1 MNKPQDFDQYWK
13 KVEDELASIQPA
25 AERTELHL
33 RSAPEAKVYA
43 DADVRNSISG
53 WIDPDLLQEQA
64 KYAINRAYR
73 FVPYFSDWET
83 EAWGEFQE
91 VINGGDANSTLNQLA
106 ENWKELKDEY

>member
-1 MNKPQDFDQYWK
+1 M
-13 KVEDELASIQPA
+13 
-25 AERTELHL
+25 
-33 RSAPEAKVYA
+33 
-43 DADVRNSISG
+43 
-53 WIDPDLLQEQA
+53 QEQA